1 MKSITKSGGRFD
13 PDRCK
18 WFNQQ
23 YLQNADSSIVATVLE
38 KEVKSKGFEDS
49 AVDINRVAQL
59 IQNRLTLLTDVW
71 NEASFFFVEPLNY
84 DEKAVRKQW
93 KDETADILTTVIGL
107 LGGSKE
113 TSANALRSLIKG
125 YADDNGIGL
134 GKIMAPLRIALVGG
148 LRGPAVFEICSTI
161 GVNKSILRINNA
173 LKHISG

>member
-1 MKSITKSGGRFD
+1 MERRNSYIF
-13 PDRCK
+13 
-18 WFNQQ
+18 
-23 YLQNADSSIVATVLE
+23 
-38 KEVKSKGFEDS
+38 
-49 AVDINRVAQL
+49 
-59 IQNRLTLLTDVW
+59 
-71 NEASFFFVEPLNY
+71 
-84 DEKAVRKQW
+84 
-93 KDETADILTTVIGL
+93 TTGIGL

-148 LRGPAVFEICSTI
+148 LRGPDVFEICSTI